1 MANASTTTTTQQADH
16 SSKPANGYPT
26 NGYATQHSGNSNRAY
41 PAAPDHG
48 RYVSKAAYWASWY
61 EAEPSYEWN
70 NGYLEAK
77 PMPNQVQLHL
87 FHWFLEIMR
96 QYVATCQ
103 NAALM
108 SLEIGFSMTVPDPDK
123 PGTMKEVVRKPDL
136 AAIRHDNPV
145 TWLAHERSYRGTC
158 DLCIEAISDSSV
170 EEIKRDTEIKK
181 SEYEFAGVQEYYIL
195 DPSNQHMHFYQRAP
209 AGGYVEIQPDH
220 QGVIRSQVL
229 PGFQFRHSD
238 LKRQPHLEDLALD
251 EVYSGYVLL
260 RYQAAEARAKSERQ
274 RAEMERQRAEAER
287 QRAQQYAAMLR
298 ELGIEVGE

>member
-1 MANASTTTTTQQADH
+1 MANASTTATTQQSDH
-16 SSKPANGYPT
+16 SSKTANGYPI
-26 NGYATQHSGNSNRAY
+26 NGYAVQYNGNSDLARREAS
-41 PAAPDHG
+41 DHG
-48 RYVSKAAYWASWY
+48 RYVSKEEYWAIWY
-61 EAEPSYEWN
+61 EADPSYEWN
-70 NGYLEAK
+70 NGYLETK

-96 QYVATCQ
+96 QYVATHQ
-103 NAALM
+103 NAELM

-123 PGTMKEVVRKPDL
+123 LGTMKEAVRKPDL

-158 DLCIEAISDSSV
+158 DLCVEAISDSSV

-195 DPSNQHMHFYQRAP
+195 DPSNQHMHFYQRTP
-209 AGGYVEIQPDH
+209 AGVYVELQPDQ

-251 EVYSGYVLL
+251 EVYRGYVLL
-260 RYQAAEARAKSERQ
+260 RYQAAEARAA
-274 RAEMERQRAEAER
+274 AEHQRAEAEH
-287 QRAQQYAAMLR
+287 QRAQQYAARLR
-298 ELGIEVGE
+298 ELGIEVEE

>member
-1 MANASTTTTTQQADH
+1 MTNASTTATTQQAGH

-26 NGYATQHSGNSNRAY
+26 NGYASRHNGKSDLARRD
-41 PAAPDHG
+41 APDHG
-48 RYVSKAAYWASWY
+48 RYVSKEEYWAIWY

-77 PMPNQVQLHL
+77 LMPNQVQLHL
-87 FHWFLEIMR
+87 FHWFLEILR
-96 QYVATCQ
+96 QYVATYQ
-103 NAALM
+103 NAELM

-158 DLCIEAISDSSV
+158 DLCVEAISDSSV
-170 EEIKRDTEIKK
+170 EEIKRDTAIKK

-195 DPSNQHMHFYQRAP
+195 DPSDQHMHFYQRTP
-209 AGGYVEIQPDH
+209 TGTYVEIQPDE
-220 QGVIRSQVL
+220 QDVIHSQVL
-229 PGFQFRHSD
+229 PGFQFRHRD

-251 EVYSGYVLL
+251 EVYRGYVLL
-260 RYQAAEARAKSERQ
+260 RYQAAEARAEAERQ
-274 RAEMERQRAEAER
+274 RADMEHQRAAAEN

-298 ELGIEVGE
+298 ELGIEVEK